1 LRGTLRSDGFAL
13 VGPQESHALFAL
25 SQADAL
31 VRLDPNQEAAEGEML
46 EALLIN

>member
-1 LRGTLRSDGFAL
+1 LRGKLNGDSFTL

-31 VRLDPNQEAAEGEML
+31 VRLEPNQEVTEGETL
-46 EALLIN
+46 EALLIS

>member
-1 LRGTLRSDGFAL
+1 LTGDGFAL

-25 SQADAL
+25 SQSDAL
-31 VRLDPNQEAAEGEML
+31 VRLEPNQEAAEGEIL